1 MPLCVIEI
9 IITFVDAHHDVL
21 FILLILC
28 VLCFSSNITMFVYNV
43 VMFIYR
49 PTVAYA
55 GYFMYCSMCVAE
67 YVVQLLNAVMEE
79 LMQPTP
85 RTSGQAPPP
94 LCSRSSRPEKQVAID
109 NHTTRFQQRLW
120 RGWSQESHVVAVFTL
135 EFLAYAIKDA

>member
-1 MPLCVIEI
+1 M
-9 IITFVDAHHDVL
+9 
-21 FILLILC
+21 
-28 VLCFSSNITMFVYNV
+28 N
-43 VMFIYR
+43 YR

-135 EFLAYAIKDA
+135 EYLAYAIKDA

>member
-1 MPLCVIEI
+1 M
-9 IITFVDAHHDVL
+9 
-21 FILLILC
+21 
-28 VLCFSSNITMFVYNV
+28 N
-43 VMFIYR
+43 YR

-85 RTSGQAPPP
+85 RTTGQALPP

-135 EFLAYAIKDA
+135 EFMQSRMHDDIGTLIAKMSRRRIPQHLRAIHRLRLKQSYLHNNAC